1 VNRKD
6 PTGRNLFTGGFL
18 GLDNIGVFDRSKPL
32 PSGTLLTQADATAW
46 MAFYCGT
53 MLSISLELARHD
65 PVYEDIASKFFEHFM
80 AIADAINSLGGTGL
94 WDEEDGFYYD
104 QLLMDGTATPV
115 RLRSAVGIIP
125 LFAVEFLE
133 NADLARLKGFSKRM
147 RWWLDH
153 HPDLARKITYL
164 SQEGANPGGY
174 LLAIPSRERLQRM
187 LRYIFD
193 EKEFLSPHGVRSLS
207 RVYRENPYKMENAGH
222 EYTVRY
228 VPGDSDSGLFGGN
241 SNWRGPIWFPL
252 NYLLIEALERY
263 HHFYGD
269 AFKVEFPTGSGVWF
283 TLKEAAIELSRRL
296 TALFC
301 QNSDGRRPC
310 NGMEPRYVT
319 DPHWHDLVL
328 FNEYFHGDTGQGM
341 GASHQTGWTALVT
354 ELFDNSRGSG
364 ASTG

>member
-1 VNRKD
+1 
-6 PTGRNLFTGGFL
+6 
-18 GLDNIGVFDRSKPL
+18 
-32 PSGTLLTQADATAW
+32 
-46 MAFYCGT
+46 
-53 MLSISLELARHD
+53 
-65 PVYEDIASKFFEHFM
+65 
-80 AIADAINSLGGTGL
+80 
-94 WDEEDGFYYD
+94 
-104 QLLMDGTATPV
+104 
-115 RLRSAVGIIP
+115 
-125 LFAVEFLE
+125 
-133 NADLARLKGFSKRM
+133 
-147 RWWLDH
+147 
-153 HPDLARKITYL
+153 
-164 SQEGANPGGY
+164 
-174 LLAIPSRERLQRM
+174 M